1 MCGHAHENIHAH
13 ALGKWNTETFQVFF
27 FFVEVQGHRN
37 SIKNILS
44 WDMFPIPSPSQ
55 YYRCV
60 ANKVSA
66 SEKQQFW
73 LFFFNV

>member
-1 MCGHAHENIHAH
+1 MCVVMHMKISMLMHWESGI
-13 ALGKWNTETFQVFF
+13 LRLFRFF